1 MHAVCNDSDLKFSL
15 SHMSKMRRR
24 GQITRKQAT
33 RSKSRG
39 QTRSK
44 ARRKGKSGSRGRGQ
58 TRSKSRRKVKSKS
71 RGRGQTSSK
80 SRRKG
85 KSKSRGQTSSSFDK
99 GPARRKTQTS
109 SSPAISELVK
119 ACRDPIKQKYLKASA
134 KGFLRS
140 RDPDDWGF
148 VATKAHYLYLREQ
161 QGLDQE
167 DAERVAKVHRVPP
180 LSSFGNC

>member
-33 RSKSRG
+33 RSKS
-39 QTRSK
+39 
-44 ARRKGKSGSRGRGQ
+44 RGQ